1 MILKYVGMY
10 FLMGIVFHG
19 GLAIGITVWI
29 VLKLASKN
37 EDQIQ
42 HAFDELFRLKA
53 ELYGDDSHAALDA
66 YKAFLKHAE
75 ASSKFLYYLASMALW
90 PMGVCENLAILPAL
104 RQCVNEVKRE
114 GSK

>member
-1 MILKYVGMY
+1 MMLKYVGMY
-10 FLMGIVFHG
+10 CLMGIVLHG
-19 GLAIGITVWI
+19 GLATGILIWVI
-29 VLKLASKN
+29 MKLIKDN
-37 EDQIQ
+37 ESEIEN
-42 HAFDELFRLKA
+42 AFNEILRLKA
-53 ELYGDDSHAALDA
+53 ALYGDDSHATLDA

-104 RQCVNEVKRE
+104 RQYVNEVKRE